1 MPSLSAPPLEV
12 VVEVV
17 AATVP
22 VEAIPQGSFVGTT
35 VQMAQIDEY
44 DSALLENIKMRN
56 NVEILHQG
64 ENALQQTI
72 RNGEA
77 TIDEVKK
84 EEQTE
89 LMVERQQLREDL
101 RSLKMAINKIVV
113 RNAISSFSVAI
124 VDLLQ
129 LDQVVE
135 TLKTDVV
142 RGAKR
147 LCASRTSVGQYL
159 TQGDDPMV
167 IAYKKLILRE
177 KLHSVNTAV
186 KKWLDGA
193 YPGLVDEVKRHLDAD
208 PLGSVVANDQTE
220 ELVAFWWM

>member
-1 MPSLSAPPLEV
+1 
-12 VVEVV
+12 
-17 AATVP
+17 
-22 VEAIPQGSFVGTT
+22 
-35 VQMAQIDEY
+35 
-44 DSALLENIKMRN
+44 MRN

-177 KLHSVNTAV
+177 KLHSMNTAV

-208 PLGSVVANDQTE
+208 IWFSGCQRPNRGTCSFLVDVMFVKCSVRVLRRILAAFRFGVSATRYVRRQH
-220 ELVAFWWM
+220 LVRCTYSSEYCT